1 MSDTARQST
10 DSDTHPTHDPTDTS
24 TWSTDPT
31 GHRQGQGEWERD
43 STDTSGI
50 FGTGIQRG
58 GQPDVDKL
66 WTPSRGENYGSTGTA
81 GNTTDVN
88 TVSAGGAQYA
98 GAGPQGGV
106 RQGDNWH
113 NTAQVADTAPLGKPS
128 VSEKLKG
135 MCARD

>member
-31 GHRQGQGEWERD
+31 SHRQGEGEWERD

-88 TVSAGGAQYA
+88 PVSAGGAQYA

-135 MCARD
+135 MCARG